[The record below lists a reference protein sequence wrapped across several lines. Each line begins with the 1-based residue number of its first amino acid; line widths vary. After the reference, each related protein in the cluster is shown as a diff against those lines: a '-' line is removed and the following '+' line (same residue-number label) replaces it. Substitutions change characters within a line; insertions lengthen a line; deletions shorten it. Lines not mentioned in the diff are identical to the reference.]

1 MNRRS
6 FLAWLAASSASHSVW
21 AAQDPE
27 LLDALSK
34 ALSSDSFDDKF
45 DASVWL
51 TLMSQRLSK
60 FNSNPTEVV
69 QILTSVHQQAAR
81 NALPPEIVLSVM
93 HVESLFDRF
102 AISRVGAQGL
112 MQIMPFW
119 KEEIDRPEAN
129 LFDIDTNVRFGCTIL
144 RHYLDR
150 ETGNWTRALARY
162 NGSLGKTWYPER
174 VMNAWDRYWFPG

>member
-6 FLAWLAASSASHSVW
+6 FLAWLAASSASHSAW

-27 LLDALSK
+27 LLNALSK
-34 ALSSDSFDDKF
+34 TLSSDSFDDKF

-81 NALPPEIVLSVM
+81 NELPPEMVLSVM